1 MLRQKF
7 GLVEKHLVRGNI
19 WLAKNVWSEFFLALN
34 IFCLENFFSCK
45 QFWSEKKNSF
55 KKIWFEKHFSHK
67 EKKLQKRFGRKIF
80 LGRKFFL

>member
-45 QFWSEKKNSF
+45 QFWSEKKIPLKKFGLKNILVTRKKNF
-55 KKIWFEKHFSHK
+55 KKD
-67 EKKLQKRFGRKIF
+67 LVG
-80 LGRKFFL
+80 KFF